1 MATKEKTGINIGS
14 GAFVSER
21 EAVLVPSGDGA
32 DGGLITLYA
41 HKLGCLQ
48 VTEIMGIASARDE
61 SWLIPM
67 VAASIQDDD
76 GNQFTIEEVRKLR
89 KEVADPLFLAVLKAN
104 NLASGDGEEK
114 K

>member
-1 MATKEKTGINIGS
+1 MATKAKSGINIGG

-21 EAVLVPSGDGA
+21 EAVLVPSGDG
-32 DGGLITLYA
+32 DGLITLYA

-61 SWLIPM
+61 SWLIPL

-76 GNQFTIEEVRKLR
+76 GNQFTVEEIRTLR
-89 KEVADPLFLAVLKAN
+89 KEVADPLLSAVLKVN
-104 NLASGDGEEK
+104 KIASGDGEEK
-114 K
+114 N